1 MPISVNNLSILQVL
15 YRFFF
20 FFSNARRSQIGF
32 LFLLVIF
39 SSFAEI
45 FSIGLALPFL
55 AILSAPNSVYQNHFL
70 SHILAW
76 LDISSSKELILILA
90 FLFGIAALI
99 SGLLRLLML
108 WFSTRLAYSIGSDI
122 SSDIYKRSLY
132 QPYNK
137 HCMTNSSEILNAI
150 INKTNAVTFVIN
162 MTFILITSFFILMS
176 ILGAL
181 LFLDPL
187 ITSSIF
193 LIFISIY
200 LTIIYFNKI
209 QIESN
214 SKNLAF
220 YSSQVVKCVQEG
232 LGGIRDVLIDGTQ
245 STFCKIY
252 ENADFKTRSAQASNS
267 FIGLSPRY
275 LMESLAMFCLAFF
288 IFIATQKDQELTQIL
303 PMLGVLAIAAQRL
316 LPLFQQIYAGWIAI
330 KSNEN
335 TLKDV
340 LTLLNQPLKI
350 NLNNEITPLLFE
362 KNIKFNKI
370 SFSFDSRK
378 KPVLNNINLTIKKG
392 SRVGIIGT
400 SGAGKSTFLDTL
412 MGLLDPVSGNLL
424 IDGKVITS
432 LRKRSWQAHI
442 AHVPQAIFLSDA
454 TIEENIAF
462 GISKELIDFKKLRE
476 CAKQAQIADIIESW
490 PLKYQTYVGERGVR
504 LSGGQRQRIGI
515 ARALYKNA
523 DVIILDEATSALDG
537 KTEDNVMRA
546 ISNLNPNITLFIV
559 AHRLSSL
566 KYCSKIIELKNAKVK
581 SIGSYNELIKHKKLD
596 FMKS

>member
-1 MPISVNNLSILQVL
+1 MPISVNNLSIFQVL

-32 LFLLVIF
+32 LFLLVIL

-45 FSIGLALPFL
+45 FSIGLAFPFL
-55 AILSAPNSVYQNHFL
+55 AILSDPNSVYQNHFL
-70 SHILAW
+70 NKILTW
-76 LDISSSKELILILA
+76 LEISSSKELMLILA

-99 SGLLRLLML
+99 SGALRLLML

-132 QPYNK
+132 KPYIA

-176 ILGAL
+176 ILSAL

-187 ITSSIF
+187 TTSSIF
-193 LIFISIY
+193 LIFTSIY
-200 LTIIYFNKI
+200 LIIVYFNRV

-220 YSSQVVKCVQEG
+220 YSSQAVKCIQEG

-252 ENADFKTRSAQASNS
+252 QNADSKTRSAQGSNS

-275 LMESLAMFCLAFF
+275 LMESLAMFCLALF
-288 IFIATQKDQELTQIL
+288 IFIAIQKNQELTQVL

-335 TLKDV
+335 SLKDV

-350 NLNNEITPLLFE
+350 NLNDEINPLPFE
-362 KNIKFNKI
+362 KNIKFNQI
-370 SFSFDSRK
+370 SFSFDPRK

-400 SGAGKSTFLDTL
+400 TGAGKSTFLDTL

-424 IDGKVITS
+424 IDGQVITS

-462 GISKELIDFKKLRE
+462 GIPKELIDFKRVRE

-490 PLKYQTYVGERGVR
+490 PLKYQTYVGERGIR

-523 DVIILDEATSALDG
+523 DVIILDEATSALDV
-537 KTEDNVMRA
+537 KTEENVMRA
-546 ISNLNPNITLFIV
+546 ISKLNPNITLFIV

-566 KYCSKIIELKNAKVK
+566 KCCSKIIELKNAKIK
-581 SIGSYNELIKHKKLD
+581 NIGSYNVLLKHTKT
-596 FMKS
+596 